1 MKRVLLILFAATLL
15 FPACC
20 DTSSRRDNLLK
31 EIKKA
36 EQELIAKDFNV
47 TMEKSQRLMDLYLT
61 FVEAFPQDSLA
72 PELLFC
78 CAAVA
83 TASQQE
89 KFAITLYQRIY
100 DEYPDHAVRPI
111 ALLEH
116 ALAYDNMGDA
126 ERAKPLYEQFLVMFP
141 DHPYTEDVEHLLE
154 MVDKSAEDWELF
166 MQLLENQVELE

>member
-15 FPACC
+15 FPACKS
-20 DTSSRRDNLLK
+20 DPREKLIK
-31 EIKKA
+31 EIKQA
-36 EQELIAKDFNV
+36 EQEIISKEFNV
-47 TMEKSQRLMDLYLT
+47 TMEKSQHLMDLYLA
-61 FVEAFPQDSLA
+61 FAEKFPQDSLT

-78 CAAVA
+78 CAAIA

-89 KFAITLYQRIY
+89 RYAITLYQRIY
-100 DEYPDHAVRPI
+100 DEYPDHALRPI
-111 ALLEH
+111 VLLEQ
-116 ALAYDNMGDA
+116 ALAYDNMGNA
-126 ERAKPLYEQFLVMFP
+126 EHAKPLYEQFLVMFP